1 MYHLEKTVLKFAL
14 KRFVD
19 NPFGDESDSSP
30 NTPAQSPQFQEQ
42 RFGSNQ
48 TEQKQEETSFSPQ
61 SQSISRLTAATR
73 FYIRRPR
80 EPDQVLVSHDVTKKF
95 EGTEHT
101 VPGSIYHSRTKHDLS
116 VPS

>member
-1 MYHLEKTVLKFAL
+1 MYHLEKSVLRFGL

-30 NTPAQSPQFQEQ
+30 NTPAQEQ
-42 RFGSNQ
+42 QNRFGNNQNQ
-48 TEQKQEETSFSPQ
+48 TEQSQAPEETSFSPQ

-95 EGTEHT
+95 EGTVSTLYLSLE
-101 VPGSIYHSRTKHDLS
+101 DLK
-116 VPS
+116 

>member
-1 MYHLEKTVLKFAL
+1 MYQLEKSVLRFTL

-42 RFGSNQ
+42 RFGTSSHQNQ
-48 TEQKQEETSFSPQ
+48 TEQSQAQEETSFSPQ
-61 SQSISRLTAATR
+61 SQSISRLTAASR

-95 EGTEHT
+95 EGTERF
-101 VPGSIYHSRTKHDLS
+101 IYH
-116 VPS
+116 